1 MEKEVI
7 NLSATA
13 MMRKEIPNILKEQ
26 YKDGATFDELWKTLL
41 ENKELQKI
49 MINKNKKARY
59 GLLQGLTNRIKANK
73 EDNIML
79 IKKDDGKNY
88 YIYYNNSLDKLKKYT
103 HIYTNSIYAMKEN
116 NEFDLDNEDAK
127 KLEAYFN
134 TLKKLEILVD
144 NVSSNS

>member
-7 NLSATA
+7 KLSATA
-13 MMRKEIPNILKEQ
+13 MMRQAIPTLLKEQ
-26 YKDGATFDELWKTLL
+26 FKDGATFEELWNELL
-41 ENKELQKI
+41 KNKNLGKL
-49 MINKNKKARY
+49 MINSDKKSRY
-59 GLLQGLTNRIKANK
+59 GLLQGLTNRIKENK

-79 IKKDDGKNY
+79 IKKENGKNY

-103 HIYTNSIYAMKEN
+103 NIYTNSIYAMKEN

>member
-7 NLSATA
+7 KLSATA
-13 MMRKEIPNILKEQ
+13 MMRQAIPTLLKEQ
-26 YKDGATFDELWKTLL
+26 FKDGATFEELWNELL
-41 ENKELQKI
+41 KNKNLGKL
-49 MINKNKKARY
+49 MINNDKKSRY
-59 GLLQGLTNRIKANK
+59 GLLQGLTNRIKENK

-79 IKKDDGKNY
+79 IKKENGKNY

-103 HIYTNSIYAMKEN
+103 NIYTNSIYIMKEN
-116 NEFDLDNEDAK
+116 NEFDLENEDAK